1 MIPMRLA
8 TVAVNKDT
16 QELLKRIGRKGESY
30 DQVIR
35 RLYRLAKRQLFY
47 EEQHRILHEE
57 EFIPLEEV

>member
-1 MIPMRLA
+1 MRLA